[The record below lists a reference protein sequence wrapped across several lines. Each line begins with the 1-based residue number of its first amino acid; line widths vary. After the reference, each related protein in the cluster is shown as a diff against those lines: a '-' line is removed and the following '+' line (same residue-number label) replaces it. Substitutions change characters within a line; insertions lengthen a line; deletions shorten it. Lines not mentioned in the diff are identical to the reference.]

1 MEKYQMTRD
10 EQLIRAAL
18 EMAVS
23 RVNTPK
29 VLTEG
34 DAQ

>member
-18 EMAVS
+18 EMVVS
-23 RVNTPK
+23 RVNTPPRC
-29 VLTEG
+29 
-34 DAQ
+34 

>member
-18 EMAVS
+18 EMGVS
-23 RVNTPK
+23 RVNTPPRC
-29 VLTEG
+29 
-34 DAQ
+34 